1 MWNLQRHN
9 DTFNFNTHSRQLSV
23 LTIVCADP
31 WPFGHLSANQIEL
44 LTIMISVV
52 WYVCCHGLQTPRLE
66 NGMIQFEVL
75 SNGIQVINWIRKVF
89 KKPSHGNYLWKGR
102 GGKHVATPHC
112 WHPWKTY
119 STSSLLISD
128 VKSFTSVG
136 EIQPRLAQSLF
147 ISQLNSTNI
156 WRWSLMG

>member
-1 MWNLQRHN
+1 MWNLQRYN

-102 GGKHVATPHC
+102 GGGGTPLFPLTFSNNYLAKRL
-112 WHPWKTY
+112 PWWGGGGVPPFPLRKTLSKGGG
-119 STSSLLISD
+119 STLTAELSA
-128 VKSFTSVG
+128 
-136 EIQPRLAQSLF
+136 RL
-147 ISQLNSTNI
+147 
-156 WRWSLMG
+156 